1 MTQIANNQGLLYKMS
16 HVYRFITIKYI
27 LTNSKWQAHDVM
39 LSEGRAKMIYVHVM
53 GSSGTGNVP
62 CLDYSGSHIWSLI
75 LFHNP
80 VLQFV
85 LMYVTTKDL

>member
-1 MTQIANNQGLLYKMS
+1 
-16 HVYRFITIKYI
+16 
-27 LTNSKWQAHDVM
+27 M
-39 LSEGRAKMIYVHVM
+39 LSEGRVEMIYVHVM

-80 VLQFV
+80 VLRFV